1 MTVKSA
7 DGVDLLRHMVRIDSR
22 NPSLV
27 PGAPGELELAA
38 FLRDVLSGWGL
49 EARLQEAAPGRKNV
63 VAILRGSGG
72 GRSLM
77 FNGHLDVVGVEGMT
91 HTAFGAEERD
101 GRLYGRGSC
110 DMKGGVAA
118 MCAAAARLRGG
129 LKGDLVITGVVD
141 EEWQSIGTS
150 ALIAAGIR
158 TDAAVVTEPTRLALM
173 PAHKGFAWL
182 QAAVHGRAAHGSRW
196 DIGVDAIRHAGL
208 LLAELDR
215 HDREELP
222 THRHELLGRPSLHAS
237 SIEGGIGLSTYPD
250 RCVVRIERRTIP
262 GETATDALREL
273 QSACERVREKVP
285 DFRADVDLLFAQ
297 PPSDVAPDAPI
308 AEAIT
313 SVLVHERLDADPRGM
328 SAWTDAALLNAAGI
342 PAVCFGPG
350 DMGLA
355 HAAEEYI
362 ETRDVERATDVL
374 VALAKAWCN

>member
-118 MCAAAARLRGG
+118 MCAAAARLRGA

-222 THRHELLGRPSLHAS
+222 MRRHELLGRPSLHAS

-308 AEAIT
+308 AEAIA